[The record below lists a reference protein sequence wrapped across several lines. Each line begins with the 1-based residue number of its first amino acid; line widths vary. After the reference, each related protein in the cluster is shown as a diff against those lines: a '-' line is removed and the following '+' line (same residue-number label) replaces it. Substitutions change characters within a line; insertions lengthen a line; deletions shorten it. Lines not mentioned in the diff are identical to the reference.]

1 MKIVKIGN
9 SLRLKFSRVM
19 PLPAWFPYDYKKSP
33 QFEISFFWQL
43 YCGVNLAII
52 YGATD
57 MIYPCITVVM
67 GQQFKILASNFQ
79 NNFYKA
85 LLKFGVS
92 KKVVVEFSLN
102 YRNGKYDQI
111 Q

>member
-1 MKIVKIGN
+1 MAALLW
-9 SLRLKFSRVM
+9 SH
-19 PLPAWFPYDYKKSP
+19 
-33 QFEISFFWQL
+33 
-43 YCGVNLAII
+43 LAII